1 MNGALAAGDE
11 FLGSKADVTSDL
23 AQQWC
28 SNVAALVQGNRRA
41 TAIGMAVLHMRTTL
55 AHRHKAEPLEETAYF
70 RGFENGERTHNQA
83 TARFCV
89 PTNSASRWGSPSSSS
104 IAMTS
109 RRLVLS
115 SSSVS
120 ACECAP
126 LNPGTYPTSS
136 PVTESRST
144 TAVNVLMPHS
154 FTSTP
159 VVNLCAAPL
168 CHV

>member
-1 MNGALAAGDE
+1 MNGAPSLKGQRPALYQPRATPWAVVEDASSPVRAAQVITTSLCRPFRAYGSLDGLPRALPWADI
-11 FLGSKADVTSDL
+11 FRPLGAATSD
-23 AQQWC
+23 AR
-28 SNVAALVQGNRRA
+28 SNEVPV
-41 TAIGMAVLHMRTTL
+41 MR
-55 AHRHKAEPLEETAYF
+55 
-70 RGFENGERTHNQA
+70 NQFPA
-83 TARFCV
+83 
-89 PTNSASRWGSPSSSS
+89 GSSSS

-109 RRLVLS
+109 RRFALS

-120 ACECAP
+120 AWECAP

-159 VVNLCAAPL
+159 VVNSCATPL